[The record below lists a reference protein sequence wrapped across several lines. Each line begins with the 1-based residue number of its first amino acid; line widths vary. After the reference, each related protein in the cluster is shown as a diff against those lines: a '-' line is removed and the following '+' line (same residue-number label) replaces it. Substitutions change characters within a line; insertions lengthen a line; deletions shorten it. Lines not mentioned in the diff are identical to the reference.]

1 MTRYDPRDMLL
12 FAKVADLSSISA
24 AARALSTSKAT
35 VSRSVSRLESALNAR
50 LLERSSR
57 HLVLTEV
64 GRIFLAHCRK
74 VAEEIESAE
83 SAVGELQAA
92 VRGHLRVAVPL
103 VFGRAVLAPALSRVL
118 SSHPEV
124 RMEVRLT
131 NRRVDPIEEGFD
143 LVVRVGPQP
152 DSSLLMRELGRAL
165 HAVYASPAYLRK
177 HPKINHP
184 GDLQAHAAL
193 DVLEGA
199 EAIEWGFQRGEETV
213 RVRIVP
219 RLDLNDA
226 VIRRDAAIEGLGVA
240 LLPSWICSEAEA
252 DGRLVRVC
260 ADWES
265 TRVNHLFAL
274 WPSRRNALPRLRAF
288 LDFLVSAMPVELERD
303 SIRGAGQ
310 AETNDR

>member
-1 MTRYDPRDMLL
+1 MTRYDPRDMLV
-12 FAKVADLSSISA
+12 FAKVAELSSISA

-35 VSRSVSRLESALNAR
+35 VSRSVTRLESALNAR

-57 HLVLTEV
+57 HLAITEV

-74 VAEEIESAE
+74 VAEEIDSAE

-103 VFGRAVLAPALSRVL
+103 VFGRAVLAPALPRFL
-118 SSHPEV
+118 SSHPELY
-124 RMEVRLT
+124 MEVRLT

-143 LVVRVGPQP
+143 LVIRVGPQP

-165 HAVYASPAYLRK
+165 HAVYASPNYLKK
-177 HPKINHP
+177 HPKIDHP
-184 GDLQAHAAL
+184 SDLQDHTAL
-193 DVLEGA
+193 DVLDGA
-199 EAIEWGFQRGEETV
+199 EAIEWGFQRGEEST
-213 RVRIVP
+213 RVRITP

-240 LLPSWICSEAEA
+240 LLPSLICAEAERE
-252 DGRLVRVC
+252 GRLLRVC

-288 LDFLVSAMPVELERD
+288 LDFLASAMPPELA
-303 SIRGAGQ
+303 RGMPSAIAQ

>member
-1 MTRYDPRDMLL
+1 MIRYDPRDMLL

-64 GRIFLAHCRK
+64 GRIFLAYCRK

-103 VFGRAVLAPALSRVL
+103 VFGRAVLAPALSRFL

-143 LVVRVGPQP
+143 LVVRVGTQP

-184 GDLQAHAAL
+184 DDLQAHAAL

-199 EAIEWGFQRGEETV
+199 EAIEWGFQCGEETA